1 MILAITIHIH
11 VCHTSISP
19 QLTLENIKTWTGYM
33 NTLWARGL
41 LTERDYNRFR
51 EYLLYCCLVILYNS
65 RYSYS
70 MFFYL
75 LWTTKG

>member
-1 MILAITIHIH
+1 M
-11 VCHTSISP
+11 CHTSRSP

-41 LTERDYNRFR
+41 MTERDYNRFR
-51 EYLLYCCLVILYNS
+51 EYLSYCCLVIIIA
-65 RYSYS
+65 RYSYN
-70 MFFYL
+70 MGWGGGYF